1 MKTGKLLH
9 QICLLIYNQKKLQN
23 FQEKNIL
30 ELAFHVINNIKAIKK
45 NIISL
50 KSRAEVN
57 FFLFFVSKM

>member
-45 NIISL
+45 YYFFKKPRRSQ
-50 KSRAEVN
+50 